1 MNYKELKQLIQ
12 KHNQAYYDN
21 SASMITDAEYDQ
33 LYDKLESME
42 KAQGWRDHDSPTKH
56 VGGAAGKITHPY
68 KLYSLRKIYEGEEE
82 LEPWMDV
89 KVPKI
94 DGTNLTLIYRRGKLK
109 MGLTRG
115 NGEQGTDITHLVG
128 MLKGAPTT
136 IDLDYDEVVVNGEC
150 VTDNNVENFRN
161 YVSGALGLD
170 SPSEFAQ
177 RNIRFIAHD
186 WLGISMD
193 YEPRM
198 KILKNAGFFTVLEEQ
213 AWDYPKDGIVY
224 RCNSYAKSQQLGY
237 TSKYPRFAVALKQ
250 RMTETATTTL
260 QDVLWVVGRTGTVN
274 PTGVVD
280 PVVLDDAT
288 ISRVT
293 LHNIGIIEEHGLGLG
308 DTIQI
313 ERAGGVIPKF
323 IGVVDHSE
331 HGIKINKNHAEQTIG
346 VQTKRDGP
354 RLMVTDKNNISSI
367 KFLEYFI
374 RILEIKGLGPA
385 SVKKMGLTHPVD
397 LFEDQ
402 NWDKLG
408 ANGSKVEAEIERTK
422 TKPYDIVLASLGIS
436 GVGRRAAKLIVSKI
450 PAFRNL
456 RDIETTEIKGI
467 GPSTVESVLSWLDEN
482 EEWVHTLPLQLEQ
495 NVTVEDVVGTPARKV
510 CITGK
515 LDMTR
520 NDLSDRLDKLGF
532 KVTST
537 VTKDCYALITG
548 GDTTSSKYKRAVTL
562 GITIIDYWSSQK
574 NVLSGDF

>member
-33 LYDKLESME
+33 LYDKLERME
-42 KAQGWRDHDSPTKH
+42 RSQGWRDHDSPTKH
-56 VGGAAGKITHPY
+56 VGGTAGKITHPY

-82 LEPWMDV
+82 VESWMNV
-89 KVPKI
+89 KLPKI

-115 NGEQGTDITHLVG
+115 NGEQGTDVTHLVG
-128 MLKGAPTT
+128 MLKCAPTR

-177 RNIRFIAHD
+177 RNIKFIAHD
-186 WLGISMD
+186 WLGVSMD

-198 KILKNAGFFTVLEEQ
+198 RILKNAGFFTVLEEQ
-213 AWDYPKDGIVY
+213 SWDYPKDGIVY
-224 RCNSYAKSQQLGY
+224 RCNSYTKSQQLGY

-250 RMTETATTTL
+250 RMTEIAITTL

-293 LHNIGIIEEHGLGLG
+293 LHNIGIIEEHNLGLG

-323 IGVVDHSE
+323 IGVVQHSE
-331 HGIKINKNHAEQTIG
+331 HGIKVNKYHAEQTINM
-346 VQTKRDGP
+346 QTKRDGP
-354 RLMVTDKNNISSI
+354 RLMVADKNNINTSKVLEHFI
-367 KFLEYFI
+367 KTLD
-374 RILEIKGLGPA
+374 IKGLGPA

-482 EEWVHTLPLQLEQ
+482 EEWVKTLPLQLEQ

-520 NDLSDRLDKLGF
+520 GDLGDRLEKFGF

-562 GITIIDYWSSQK
+562 GVTIVDYWSSQK

>member
-1 MNYKELKQLIQ
+1 MNYKELKQIIQ

-33 LYDKLESME
+33 LYDKLENME

-56 VGGAAGKITHPY
+56 VGGAAGKVTHPY

-82 LEPWMDV
+82 LESWMNV
-89 KVPKI
+89 KLPKI

-115 NGEQGTDITHLVG
+115 NGEQGTDVTHLIG
-128 MLKGAPTT
+128 MLKGAPTR

-186 WLGISMD
+186 WLGVSMD

-198 KILKNAGFFTVLEEQ
+198 KILKNAGFFTVLEDQ
-213 AWDYPKDGIVY
+213 SWDYPKDGIVY

-250 RMTETATTTL
+250 RMTEIAITTL

-274 PTGVVD
+274 PTGVVE

-293 LHNIGIIEEHGLGLG
+293 LHNIGIIEEHNLGLG

-323 IGVVDHSE
+323 IGVVQYSE
-331 HGIKINKNHAEQTIG
+331 HGIKVNKYHAEQTIG
-346 VQTKRDGP
+346 MQTKRDGP
-354 RLMVTDKNNISSI
+354 RLMVADKNNINTSKVLEHFI
-367 KFLEYFI
+367 KTLD
-374 RILEIKGLGPA
+374 IKGLGPA
-385 SVKKMGLTHPVD
+385 SVQKMGLTHPVD
-397 LFEDQ
+397 LFEGQ
-402 NWDKLG
+402 NWGKLG

-482 EEWVHTLPLQLEQ
+482 EEWVNTLPLQLEQ
-495 NVTVEDVVGTPARKV
+495 NVTVEDVVGTPTRNV

-520 NDLSDRLDKLGF
+520 GDLGDRLEKFGF

>member
-1 MNYKELKQLIQ
+1 MNYKELKQIIQ

-33 LYDKLESME
+33 LYDKLENME

-56 VGGAAGKITHPY
+56 VGGAAGKVTHPY

-82 LEPWMDV
+82 LESWMNV
-89 KVPKI
+89 KLPKI

-115 NGEQGTDITHLVG
+115 NGEQGTDVTHLIG
-128 MLKGAPTT
+128 MLKGAPTR

-186 WLGISMD
+186 WLGVSMD

-198 KILKNAGFFTVLEEQ
+198 KILKNAGFFTVLEDQ
-213 AWDYPKDGIVY
+213 SWDYPKDGIVY

-250 RMTETATTTL
+250 RMTEIAITTL

-274 PTGVVD
+274 PTGVVE

-293 LHNIGIIEEHGLGLG
+293 LHNIGIIEEHNLGLG

-323 IGVVDHSE
+323 IGVVQYSE
-331 HGIKINKNHAEQTIG
+331 HGIKVNKYHAEQTIG
-346 VQTKRDGP
+346 MQTKRDGP
-354 RLMVTDKNNISSI
+354 RLMVADKNNINTSKVLEHFI
-367 KFLEYFI
+367 KTLD
-374 RILEIKGLGPA
+374 IKGLGPA
-385 SVKKMGLTHPVD
+385 SVQKMGLTHPVD
-397 LFEDQ
+397 LFEGQ
-402 NWDKLG
+402 NWGKLG

-456 RDIETTEIKGI
+456 RDIETTEMKGI

-482 EEWVHTLPLQLEQ
+482 EEWVNTLPLQLEQ
-495 NVTVEDVVGTPARKV
+495 NVTVEDVVGTPARNV

-520 NDLSDRLDKLGF
+520 GDLGDRLEKFGF

>member
-33 LYDKLESME
+33 LYDKLENME

-115 NGEQGTDITHLVG
+115 NGEQGTDVTHLVG
-128 MLKGAPTT
+128 MLKGAPTK

-186 WLGISMD
+186 WLGVSMD

-198 KILKNAGFFTVLEEQ
+198 KILKNAGFFTVFEEQ

-293 LHNIGIIEEHGLGLG
+293 LHNIGIIEEHCLGLG

-331 HGIKINKNHAEQTIG
+331 HGIKINKYHAEQTIG

-354 RLMVTDKNNISSI
+354 RLMVTDKNNINTSKVLEHFI
-367 KFLEYFI
+367 KTLD
-374 RILEIKGLGPA
+374 IKGLGPA

-408 ANGSKVEAEIERTK
+408 ANGSKVEAEIERSK

-482 EEWVHTLPLQLEQ
+482 EEWVNTLPLQLEQ

-520 NDLSDRLDKLGF
+520 GDLGDRLEKLGF